1 MCLTDPDAAP
11 VIHGVDVINSTLV
24 KVTWSTIPMERVH
37 GHLKGYQVF
46 IIDFLLLTVELIDF
60 L

>member
-1 MCLTDPDAAP
+1 MILMCLTDPDTAP

-24 KVTWSTIPMERVH
+24 KVSWSTIPKDRVH

-46 IIDFLLLTVELIDF
+46 IIDFILVAE
-60 L
+60 

>member
-1 MCLTDPDAAP
+1 MCPTDPDAAP
-11 VIHGVDVINSTLV
+11 VIQGVDVINSTLV
-24 KVTWSTIPMERVH
+24 KVTWSTIPKERVH

-46 IIDFLLLTVELIDF
+46 IIAFLLLIVKLIYF